1 MEQYSWN
8 EPDEHKQNVTHR
20 DHERRPQ
27 QICEI
32 RPPMMFGPPAFAQ
45 KIKQEF
51 ENFKSSQ
58 STTTGYREP
67 IMKKDHFENE
77 YKSPD
82 NKFHSK
88 ISGDRQFYQDENVT
102 VFRSQTTSSNITGD
116 SKIIENIFE
125 NALQFVNR
133 CTIL

>member
-1 MEQYSWN
+1 
-8 EPDEHKQNVTHR
+8 
-20 DHERRPQ
+20 
-27 QICEI
+27 
-32 RPPMMFGPPAFAQ
+32 MFGPPAFAQ

-67 IMKKDHFENE
+67 IMRKDHFENE

-82 NKFHSK
+82 NKFHNK

-102 VFRSQTTSSNITGD
+102 VFRSQTRSSNIKGD
-116 SKIIENIFE
+116 SKIMENIFG